1 VREIRT
7 LRAMWRALETGPRR
21 ILNGHEEGNL
31 GHKPRRNLRAA
42 APALDPTA
50 LQLTVEKQWT
60 WWRVLLPVWAV
71 LGHNLLYISVGFVW
85 LTLFDDGVTED
96 EIVIRERDH
105 TYGYQLAALLCFA
118 IFADN
123 VLRRIEGAGQTVGF
137 WLSSGRWEL
146 ISVFGILSV
155 ALQLLFWSEVVP
167 PAKHR
172 HRSH

>member
-1 VREIRT
+1 MARPIE
-7 LRAMWRALETGPRR
+7 
-21 ILNGHEEGNL
+21 
-31 GHKPRRNLRAA
+31 
-42 APALDPTA
+42 PAVFGA

-96 EIVIRERDH
+96 EIVIRKRDH
-105 TYGYQLAALLCFA
+105 TYGYELAALLCFA
-118 IFADN
+118 IFAAN

-167 PAKHR
+167 PAKHG

>member
-1 VREIRT
+1 MPGAIRRT
-7 LRAMWRALETGPRR
+7 AQVLSPGGGIEGGAADRTRRFLLGWVSEPDLRGPQADGGEAVDVVAGVATG
-21 ILNGHEEGNL
+21 
-31 GHKPRRNLRAA
+31 
-42 APALDPTA
+42 
-50 LQLTVEKQWT
+50 
-60 WWRVLLPVWAV
+60 AV

-85 LTLFDDGVTED
+85 LTFFDEGVTED

-123 VLRRIEGAGQTVGF
+123 VLRRIEGADQTVGF

-172 HRSH
+172 DRSH

>member
-1 VREIRT
+1 VDVV
-7 LRAMWRALETGPRR
+7 AGVATG
-21 ILNGHEEGNL
+21 
-31 GHKPRRNLRAA
+31 
-42 APALDPTA
+42 
-50 LQLTVEKQWT
+50 
-60 WWRVLLPVWAV
+60 AV
-71 LGHNLLYISVGFVW
+71 LGHNLLYLSVGFVW

-167 PAKHR
+167 PAKHG

>member
-1 VREIRT
+1 MPGAIRRT
-7 LRAMWRALETGPRR
+7 AQVLSPGGGIEGGAADRTRRFLLGWVSVPDFRGPQADGGEAVDVVAGVATGVGGLRAQP
-21 ILNGHEEGNL
+21 
-31 GHKPRRNLRAA
+31 
-42 APALDPTA
+42 
-50 LQLTVEKQWT
+50 
-60 WWRVLLPVWAV
+60 
-71 LGHNLLYISVGFVW
+71 SVHQCGFVW

-96 EIVIRERDH
+96 EIVIRERDR

-167 PAKHR
+167 PAKHV